1 MNFKMI
7 SNHSKPKGLKATNT
21 TALKFYPDTFHFS
34 KKATSISQSMQ
45 TLSALWLIC
54 EISKT
59 RAQMANVW
67 KQKNFSQHGSFM
79 NLQKHKPK
87 RLILN
92 I

>member
-1 MNFKMI
+1 MLEPLGLMNFKMI

-21 TALKFYPDTFHFS
+21 TALKFYQDTFHFS

-59 RAQMANVW
+59 RAQMANV
-67 KQKNFSQHGSFM
+67 
-79 NLQKHKPK
+79 
-87 RLILN
+87 
-92 I
+92 